1 MKKNII
7 ILSCLFIAQIMAA
20 QSIESAL
27 NAIENYDD
35 VRAFKKANVDLYIEQ
50 FYLNTGDELDVLQQK
65 VLSLLD
71 TSLFELNGYWYKILD
86 KKTYTGSRVRYI
98 YLDGNKWDYAK
109 IDSVRNVIIQ
119 KYEANPTEE
128 NYINLVKTYNM
139 DGNKNGGDLGWYNP
153 SNMVKPFSQT
163 VFGHKKGD
171 IFKID
176 ISENKWYYVV
186 LKSEEEKKV
195 TSLSYLV
202 VNKKG

>member
-7 ILSCLFIAQIMAA
+7 ILSFLFIAQIMVA
-20 QSIESAL
+20 QSVESAL

-50 FYLNTGDELDVLQQK
+50 FYFNTGDELDVLQQK
-65 VLSLLD
+65 ILSLSD

-128 NYINLVKTYNM
+128 NYIDLVKTYNM

-153 SNMVKPFSQT
+153 SNMVKAFSQT
-163 VFGHKKGD
+163 VFGHEKGD

-176 ISENKWYYVV
+176 IPENKWYYVV
-186 LKSEEEKKV
+186 LKLEEEKEV

-202 VNKKG
+202 VNKED